1 MSFTSGY
8 FSAKTLLKI
17 EDYNNL
23 SKLDSEQF
31 FNYLRTL
38 GFSTNND
45 IENLYL
51 NEHLKLRND
60 LEKFA
65 SEEVRNFFYVSY
77 DSLNIK
83 QIYKSIKT
91 NKKYLFHPLGIIG
104 ENAIYNALKHQDYTL
119 LKEEDKFI
127 FDNIHSNQHLNFK
140 EMSDLVDNLIITK
153 KAMFANTKELKTYL
167 KTEVTL
173 TNILIILRSIKLN
186 LKTPLLPGG
195 YFELSDVKE
204 IIENEERFQ
213 HYLSKLFVG
222 HLEKLSLNNLEKLF
236 MELKVAFYEIIRQIT
251 YTEEGIVLSYV
262 YKKFIELENLK
273 KLYIYKNMEELI
285 ILWKLFMQLV
295 IHLQ

>member
-140 EMSDLVDNLIITK
+140 EMSDLIDNLIITK

-285 ILWKLFMQLV
+285 IL
-295 IHLQ
+295 

>member
-285 ILWKLFMQLV
+285 IL
-295 IHLQ
+295 

>member
-140 EMSDLVDNLIITK
+140 EMSDLIDNLIITK

>member
-51 NEHLKLRND
+51 NEHLKLRSD

-83 QIYKSIKT
+83 QVYKSIKT

-140 EMSDLVDNLIITK
+140 EMSDLIDNLIITK

-285 ILWKLFMQLV
+285 IL
-295 IHLQ
+295 